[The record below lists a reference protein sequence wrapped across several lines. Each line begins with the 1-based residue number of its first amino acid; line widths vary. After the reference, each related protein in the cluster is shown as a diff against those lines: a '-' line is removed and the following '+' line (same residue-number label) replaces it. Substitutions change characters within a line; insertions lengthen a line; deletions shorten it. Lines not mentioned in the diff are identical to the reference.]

1 MMVELGRRV
10 DDSICETYF
19 RNWEDGDD
27 SGVTLDKIVSLIDLY
42 SPGLVLTV
50 SGTFQQ
56 QSSTSDPCHSQD
68 VAQPLR
74 SASLP

>member
-27 SGVTLDKIVSLIDLY
+27 SGVTLGRLSVWLTSIVEDYYLQFLGHFSNE
-42 SPGLVLTV
+42 V
-50 SGTFQQ
+50 
-56 QSSTSDPCHSQD
+56 
-68 VAQPLR
+68 
-74 SASLP
+74 